1 MPRLTGE
8 HAVRA
13 LLYVLVLLFFLALIL
28 ASIVLGLL
36 ATGWHERAGR
46 VYFLVAA
53 GLFLLMFWILARIA
67 ATKDQDGQWQNSEG
81 PPPSGSS

>member
-1 MPRLTGE
+1 M
-8 HAVRA
+8 RA

-36 ATGWHERAGR
+36 ATGWHEGDGR

-53 GLFLLMFWILARIA
+53 GLFLLMLWVLTRIA

-81 PPPSGSS
+81 SPPSGSS